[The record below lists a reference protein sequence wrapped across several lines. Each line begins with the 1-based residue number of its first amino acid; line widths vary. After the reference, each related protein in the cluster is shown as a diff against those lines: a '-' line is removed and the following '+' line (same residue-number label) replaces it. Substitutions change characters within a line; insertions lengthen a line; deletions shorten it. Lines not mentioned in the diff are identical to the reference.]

1 MPLEIEAVE
10 ALAAEE
16 EEVEVEVEVRDAVEE
31 EENILE
37 DV

>member
-16 EEVEVEVEVRDAVEE
+16 EEVEVEVRDAAEE